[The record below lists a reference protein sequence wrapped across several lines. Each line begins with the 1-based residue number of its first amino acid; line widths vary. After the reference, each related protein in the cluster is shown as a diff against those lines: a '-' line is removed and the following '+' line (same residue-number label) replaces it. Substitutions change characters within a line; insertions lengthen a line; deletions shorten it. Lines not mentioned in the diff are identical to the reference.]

1 MAPRENVRIPRDLIH
16 HGWGGAPGW
25 VFTPS
30 DAGDLLCSRAM
41 ANSARRDGAA
51 GHYHAVRFYDNKPS
65 LCRTVAGF
73 LGEGFAVGQPAL
85 VIATPAHRDGILAE
99 LGSRDIDV
107 EGIEAT
113 GDLLLLDARDVLSS
127 FMVEGMPDA
136 TRFNKQ
142 VAAAIERLCRGR
154 VDCTIRAYG
163 EMVDV
168 LWQDGL
174 TNAAIRLE
182 MFWNQLAMTHDFSLL
197 CGYAMGSFYKDAG
210 LRDVCDQHSHVIP
223 ADTAL
228 SDPTVASIDAVS
240 RPRRVA
246 SPK

>member
-1 MAPRENVRIPRDLIH
+1 MATSAMRD
-16 HGWGGAPGW
+16 
-25 VFTPS
+25 
-30 DAGDLLCSRAM
+30 DA
-41 ANSARRDGAA
+41 AR
-51 GHYHAVRFYDNKPS
+51 HYHAVRFYDNKTS
-65 LCRTVAGF
+65 LCRTVADF

-85 VIATPAHRDGILAE
+85 VIATPAHREGLLAE
-99 LGSRDIDV
+99 LRSRDIDV
-107 EGIEAT
+107 EGIEAA
-113 GDLLLLDARDVLSS
+113 GDLLLLDAREVLSL

-136 TRFNKQ
+136 ARFNTH
-142 VAAAIERLCRGR
+142 VRAAIERLCRGR
-154 VDCTIRAYG
+154 LNCIVRAYG

-223 ADTAL
+223 ADSALPVRGARGSGTA
-228 SDPTVASIDAVS
+228 
-240 RPRRVA
+240 
-246 SPK
+246 